1 MSLPLYELPAKDAYT
16 TMERLTEDAARKAA
30 ASLGFPYFIG
40 LSDGISLAAVVR
52 HPQNPLK
59 SLCGV
64 YLQIRKSGGFYI
76 GQTRNLLQ
84 RQYDYTAS
92 GIEIDWL
99 AFQPVP
105 LKRLTQAEHEKIQRA
120 IHAGFP
126 LVNRQHAAWS
136 VPRHP
141 DETFDHL
148 FPPEDQDAFIAQGQH
163 HGPTR
168 AERLQAVESAAP
180 PAHRDGWEWFS
191 GLNKAAEMLRAAGA
205 VIHAAIP
212 EPESFLNLY
221 WMLAFGRP
229 TEKNSRLQLLS
240 VYCGMRTIFE
250 CKATHR
256 CPDAVFCTL
265 ELAGFIAAAKD
276 ARGVIMPKRHQWAS
290 WTVTG
295 TSRPQPAQADFSPIK
310 GWEYSC
316 AEKRAADLDR
326 EVTLAARS
334 APYLVTCALEQLPL
348 LLADPELIRALQVQA
363 IASMRKQPLMNLD
376 AANSIGAYAALRA
389 V

>member
-1 MSLPLYELPAKDAYT
+1 
-16 TMERLTEDAARKAA
+16 
-30 ASLGFPYFIG
+30 
-40 LSDGISLAAVVR
+40 
-52 HPQNPLK
+52 
-59 SLCGV
+59 
-64 YLQIRKSGGFYI
+64 
-76 GQTRNLLQ
+76 
-84 RQYDYTAS
+84 
-92 GIEIDWL
+92 
-99 AFQPVP
+99 
-105 LKRLTQAEHEKIQRA
+105 
-120 IHAGFP
+120 
-126 LVNRQHAAWS
+126 
-136 VPRHP
+136 
-141 DETFDHL
+141 
-148 FPPEDQDAFIAQGQH
+148 
-163 HGPTR
+163 
-168 AERLQAVESAAP
+168 
-180 PAHRDGWEWFS
+180 
-191 GLNKAAEMLRAAGA
+191 MLRAAGA

-221 WMLAFGRP
+221 WMLALGRP

-310 GWEYSC
+310 GWEYAC

>member
-1 MSLPLYELPAKDAYT
+1 MSLPLYELPAKDADT

-163 HGPTR
+163 HGTTR

-229 TEKNSRLQLLS
+229 TEKNSRL
-240 VYCGMRTIFE
+240 
-250 CKATHR
+250 
-256 CPDAVFCTL
+256 
-265 ELAGFIAAAKD
+265 
-276 ARGVIMPKRHQWAS
+276 
-290 WTVTG
+290 
-295 TSRPQPAQADFSPIK
+295 
-310 GWEYSC
+310 
-316 AEKRAADLDR
+316 
-326 EVTLAARS
+326 
-334 APYLVTCALEQLPL
+334 
-348 LLADPELIRALQVQA
+348 
-363 IASMRKQPLMNLD
+363 
-376 AANSIGAYAALRA
+376 
-389 V
+389 

>member
-1 MSLPLYELPAKDAYT
+1 MSLPLYELPAKDADT

-163 HGPTR
+163 HGTTR

-212 EPESFLNLY
+212 ERNLFSISIGCSLLGVRPRRTAVCSFFL
-221 WMLAFGRP
+221 
-229 TEKNSRLQLLS
+229 
-240 VYCGMRTIFE
+240 
-250 CKATHR
+250 
-256 CPDAVFCTL
+256 
-265 ELAGFIAAAKD
+265 FIAACAQFLNAKP
-276 ARGVIMPKRHQWAS
+276 RI
-290 WTVTG
+290 
-295 TSRPQPAQADFSPIK
+295 
-310 GWEYSC
+310 
-316 AEKRAADLDR
+316 
-326 EVTLAARS
+326 AARMRFS
-334 APYLVTCALEQLPL
+334 ARLNLRDSSLLPRMH
-348 LLADPELIRALQVQA
+348 AESSCPNATNGHPGR
-363 IASMRKQPLMNLD
+363 
-376 AANSIGAYAALRA
+376 
-389 V
+389 